1 MMKLPFLGTL
11 KNLKL
16 TSAVRRT
23 PGIVCI
29 NLLPDRVDVSHVVA
43 AGKDRPEIKR
53 CESYRKAG
61 GEAATLA
68 RLRRD
73 LHLDRYRCTT
83 LLKSGDY
90 QIIQV
95 EAPNVLP
102 SELKNAVRWR
112 IKDMIDFPVDEAAV
126 DAVTIPTTEAAVG
139 RTAQLI
145 AVAARNQVIAGVI
158 KPFNDADI
166 PLEIIDVPE
175 FAQRNVARCLEPEGR
190 GVALLSLDDRGGL
203 LTFTSGGELYQHRRI
218 DVTLASLRGAA
229 PAEGE
234 GAEVKMELEGP
245 YERLV
250 IELQRSLDHFDR
262 QFPRVAVAKLVL
274 SPVPGS
280 DKLRSYLG
288 NRLDIPVELL
298 YLSEMMDF
306 PDIVELHEPARQAQC
321 LHSIG
326 AALRLESA

>member
-1 MMKLPFLGTL
+1 MKLPSLGAL

-234 GAEVKMELEGP
+234 SAEVKMELEGP

-288 NRLDIPVELL
+288 NRLDLPVELL